1 MRSSFGPGLI
11 GQLAF
16 GPWWL
21 LYSGPIDAT
30 ENHAHG
36 AFQIVVHAGG
46 PCVVDA
52 AQHPLKG
59 PVVVIEP
66 HRAHAIVDH
75 RDHALVVYIDP
86 DSVAG
91 RGLDDRRMQYP
102 VSDDLHPVAS
112 IVGALRPDNWSR
124 AEETVRRVLEAVCEQ
139 PVPGRPTWWR
149 HPAVDAA
156 VVRAPADLE
165 MQLDLAEL
173 ASQAGLPDERL
184 ATVFADELGVRLP
197 AYVRWM
203 RLVQATE
210 HLASGGSLDSAASSA
225 GYSSGTALVAQ
236 FQQMFG
242 LTPVEAVSL
251 GQWLRS

>member
-1 MRSSFGPGLI
+1 MTRSSGSGPI
-11 GQLAF
+11 GQVAF

-30 ENHAHG
+30 EIHVHR

-52 AQHPLKG
+52 AHHPLKG

-66 HRAHAIVDH
+66 DQPHALVDH
-75 RDHALVVYIDP
+75 RDHALVVYLDP
-86 DSVAG
+86 DSAAG
-91 RGLDDRRMQYP
+91 RGLGSRRSEHP

-112 IVGALRPDNWSR
+112 IVGALRPENWSR
-124 AEETVRRVLEAVCEQ
+124 AEETVRRVLEAVCDQ
-139 PVPGRPTWWR
+139 PMPGRPTWWR

-156 VVRAPADLE
+156 IVRSSADVE
-165 MQLDLAEL
+165 VQLDVTEL
-173 ASQAGLPDERL
+173 ASQAGLSGERL

-197 AYVRWM
+197 SYARWM

-210 HLASGGSLDSAASSA
+210 FLVSGASLDSAASSA
-225 GYSSGTALVAQ
+225 GYNSRTTLVEQ
-236 FQQMFG
+236 FQRMFG
-242 LTPVEAVSL
+242 LTPIEAVGL
-251 GQWLRS
+251 GRWLMS